1 MNTSGVWIFIF
12 TNNLI
17 KVYINKHI
25 SFIVLNTRT
34 IQNKSNQLSI
44 FQLSTIREPVYHVY
58 KRSICS
64 SMENDSSKM
73 ESFFFPSKLCTSYT
87 KQMENT
93 LSILYLVSK
102 RLSKYCFPSF
112 PKVVLTTFI
121 TLFSLKEARCQGNP
135 LIWMIL
141 HGDTILSESRC
152 GTTTH
157 SSFI

>member
-1 MNTSGVWIFIF
+1 MWIFIF
-12 TNNLI
+12 NNNLI

-44 FQLSTIREPVYHVY
+44 FQVSTMREPVNHVY

-64 SMENDSSKM
+64 SMANDSSKM
-73 ESFFFPSKLCTSYT
+73 ESFLSVSSVQAIQNKW
-87 KQMENT
+87 KNT
-93 LSILYLVSK
+93 LSILYLVNKAKGLVNIVS
-102 RLSKYCFPSF
+102 RVS
-112 PKVVLTTFI
+112 KVVLTTFI
-121 TLFSLKEARCQGNP
+121 TLFLLKEAGCQGNP